1 MRRAQMLK
9 CWKMSCESQ
18 RQPIYVEYCV
28 SAKGCTKE
36 GQKNPRA
43 HKNKI
48 GTSQP
53 PPPPQKPKI
62 PRFET
67 RLFIGMRVCLQK
79 EPKIPDA
86 HKTSAAISGPK
97 IAEIEFYEHG
107 DYSERGGVIRG
118 AWGGGGTGAGRVSG
132 GGL

>member
-9 CWKMSCESQ
+9 CWKMLCERQ

-36 GQKNPRA
+36 GQKNSRA

-53 PPPPQKPKI
+53 PPQKKPKI

-67 RLFIGMRVCLQK
+67 RHFMGMGVLLQK
-79 EPKIPDA
+79 
-86 HKTSAAISGPK
+86 
-97 IAEIEFYEHG
+97 
-107 DYSERGGVIRG
+107 
-118 AWGGGGTGAGRVSG
+118 
-132 GGL
+132 